1 MFEGQLVAHVAG
13 VQGGCRLEKEDV
25 GFFLG
30 HGTMLDAARHDQE
43 LAFLQPNVA
52 IPKLHPKTALQHQEK
67 LILLAVVMPRER
79 PLKLDQFDLLPV

>member
-1 MFEGQLVAHVAG
+1 MRFLISHGSMF
-13 VQGGCRLEKEDV
+13 
-25 GFFLG
+25 
-30 HGTMLDAARHDQE
+30 DALRYDQE